1 ARAPVVGS
9 GCAPAWIANVAKPG
23 RRSLM
28 AGPRLAG
35 TGRSADPVVGLSKR
49 CDASRLR
56 QPARVANH
64 MQHSRCLLSGVVG
77 LLRAD
82 GRIGRTDRL
91 RDIGE
96 PSVDLAPQELLTGE
110 PGIDRDHAI
119 AALEQILEGEIA
131 RPAGIGGYPDHRD
144 GLYGIEDAADVLVV
158 VTVVVHTGAT
168 FGSNIGAHSLLRKVA
183 LVCLPAFRLRRRCEA
198 IMRAIAP

>member
-1 ARAPVVGS
+1 
-9 GCAPAWIANVAKPG
+9 
-23 RRSLM
+23 M
-28 AGPRLAG
+28 
-35 TGRSADPVVGLSKR
+35 
-49 CDASRLR
+49 
-56 QPARVANH
+56 QPDH
-64 MQHSRCLLSGVVG
+64 
-77 LLRAD
+77 LRA
-82 GRIGRTDRL
+82 GRERERLLDDRDRVTRRAEDVDHVDRL

-144 GLYGIEDAADVLVV
+144 GLYGIEDAADILVV

-168 FGSNIGAHSLLRKVA
+168 FGSNIGARTLLRKVA

-198 IMRAIAP
+198 IMRAIDS